1 MVITVLF
8 KDQIDF
14 VLQHIKKNKLRVF
27 MTVLAATMGCAFL
40 IVLASIGFGLQAS
53 MEEEILSNES
63 VTKIEVMG
71 GDAQF
76 TAEEV
81 AEIESVENV
90 QTVLKTTTMDAEA
103 KSFFE
108 DRETISGVRLTNFSD
123 YAAIAKPL
131 VEGTYPKN
139 ENEIVVGYH
148 FGQTLLN
155 EADRKLIE
163 EKSKAAEAE
172 GTYYNGE
179 EEGYKSSLIGKE
191 IELAISSH
199 DNPDKLSERMTY
211 TIVGVMPRPGYQW
224 VIENRIYMMD
234 EQRTALEN
242 SFKQVMVD
250 DSASDFQLFNER
262 YDIYAK
268 SLEYVKPILEDLRG
282 KGYGVYSVTEQL
294 DELNIFFLVLKVGL
308 IFVGTIA
315 VLIASIGIFNTM
327 TMAVTERT
335 REIGVLKAIGASPK
349 LIQRLFLMESTF
361 IGVIGTV
368 LAIAISYLVSFA
380 SNLLLPIVLEAAT
393 GEANFSNI
401 QFSAI
406 PWQLV
411 VIAATISIG
420 VAMIS
425 GLRPARKATKIE
437 VMQALRQEL

>member
-1 MVITVLF
+1 MLF
-8 KDQIDF
+8 KDQVDF
-14 VLQHIKKNKLRVF
+14 VMQHIRKNKLRVF

-40 IVLASIGFGLQAS
+40 IVLASIGFGLQDS
-53 MEEEILSNES
+53 IEDEILSSET
-63 VTKIEVMG
+63 VTQIEVLG
-71 GDAQF
+71 SQALF

-81 AEIESVENV
+81 ADIQAVENV
-90 QTVLKTTTMDAEA
+90 QTVLKTTSVDANVEGYMG
-103 KSFFE
+103 
-108 DRETISGVRLTNFSD
+108 DRDTFTSLRLVDFTD
-123 YAAIAKPL
+123 YASIAKPL
-131 VEGTYPKN
+131 AEGKYPEN

-163 EKSKAAEAE
+163 EKSKAAEAK
-172 GTYYNGE
+172 GTYYDGAD
-179 EEGYKSSLIGKE
+179 EGYKESLIGKE
-191 IELAISSH
+191 VEIALSTNEQ
-199 DNPDKLSERMTY
+199 PDVLSERMTY
-211 TIVGVMPRPGYQW
+211 KIVGVMPKPAYEW
-224 VIENRIYMMD
+224 AVENRIYMMD
-234 EQRTALEN
+234 EQREAIEN
-242 SFKQVMVD
+242 TYNQVVAEEEG
-250 DSASDFQLFNER
+250 ASDFQLFSER
-262 YDIYAK
+262 FDIYAE
-268 SLEYVKPILEDLRG
+268 SLEYVKPILEELRE

-294 DELNIFFLVLKVGL
+294 DELNVFFLVLKAGL
-308 IFVGTIA
+308 VFVGTIA

-368 LAIAISYLVSFA
+368 LAIAISYVVSFA
-380 SNLLLPIVLEAAT
+380 ANALLPLILKAAT
-393 GEANFSNI
+393 GEDGFNNV

-411 VIAATISIG
+411 VIAGAISIG

>member
-1 MVITVLF
+1 MLF
-8 KDQIDF
+8 KDQVNF
-14 VLQHIKKNKLRVF
+14 VMQHIKKNKLRVF

-40 IVLASIGFGLQAS
+40 IVLASIGFGLQDS
-53 MEEEILSNES
+53 IEDEILSSET
-63 VTKIEVMG
+63 VTQIEVLG
-71 GDAQF
+71 SQALF

-81 AEIESVENV
+81 ADIQAVENV
-90 QTVLKTTTMDAEA
+90 QTVLKTTSVDANVEGYMG
-103 KSFFE
+103 
-108 DRETISGVRLTNFSD
+108 DRDTFTSLRLVDFTD
-123 YAAIAKPL
+123 YASIAKPL
-131 VEGTYPKN
+131 SEGKYP
-139 ENEIVVGYH
+139 ENEKEIIVGYH

-172 GTYYNGE
+172 GTYYDGE
-179 EEGYKSSLIGKE
+179 EEGYKESLIGKE
-191 IELAISSH
+191 IEIALGTH
-199 DNPDKLSERMTY
+199 EQPDVLSERMTY
-211 TIVGVMPRPGYQW
+211 TIVGVMPEPAYEW
-224 VIENRIYMMD
+224 AVENRIYMMD
-234 EQRTALEN
+234 EQREVVEN
-242 SFKQVMVD
+242 TYNQVVTEEG
-250 DSASDFQLFNER
+250 ASDFQLFSER
-262 YDIYAK
+262 FDIYAE
-268 SLEYVKPILEDLRG
+268 SLEYVKPILEELRE

-294 DELNIFFLVLKVGL
+294 DELNVFFLVLKAGL
-308 IFVGTIA
+308 VFVGTIA

-368 LAIAISYLVSFA
+368 LAIAISYVISFA
-380 SNLLLPIVLEAAT
+380 SNALLPLILKAAT
-393 GEANFSNI
+393 GEDGFNNV

-411 VIAATISIG
+411 VIAAAISIG

>member
-1 MVITVLF
+1 
-8 KDQIDF
+8 
-14 VLQHIKKNKLRVF
+14 

-53 MEEEILSNES
+53 VEEDILSNDS
-63 VTKIEVMG
+63 VTKIEVHG
-71 GDAQF
+71 GEAQF
-76 TAEEV
+76 TAEEI
-81 AEIESVENV
+81 AEIEAVEHV
-90 QTVLKTTTMDAEA
+90 QTVLKTTNIEVAVQ
-103 KSFFE
+103 SYFE
-108 DRETISGVRLTNFSD
+108 DRDTYSGLFLTDFAD
-123 YAAIAKPL
+123 FEAVADPL
-131 VEGTYPKN
+131 SAGSYPTQ

-155 EADRKLIE
+155 DADRKVIE

-172 GTYYNGE
+172 GSYYDGTD
-179 EEGYKSSLIGKE
+179 EGYKQSLIGKQ
-191 IELAISSH
+191 IELAISSY
-199 DNPDKLSERMTY
+199 DQPDKLSERMTY
-211 TIVGVMPRPGYQW
+211 TIVGVLPQPAYEW
-224 VIENRIYMMD
+224 SIDNKIYMMD
-234 EQRTALEN
+234 EQRTVLEEVYTNAFTAN
-242 SFKQVMVD
+242 S
-250 DSASDFQLFNER
+250 DSEEMQLFYER
-262 YDIYAK
+262 YDIYAE
-268 SLEYVKPILEDLRG
+268 SLEYVKPILEDLRE
-282 KGYGVYSVTEQL
+282 KGYAVYSVTEEL
-294 DELNIFFLVLKVGL
+294 DELNVFFLVLKAGL

-349 LIQRLFLMESTF
+349 LIQQLFLMESTF

-368 LAIAISYLVSFA
+368 IAIIISYVVSFA
-380 SNLLLPIVLEAAT
+380 SNALLPIVLEAAT
-393 GEANFSNI
+393 GEENFSSI

-411 VIAATISIG
+411 AIAAVISIG